1 MSEQHLKWPP
11 KLAKILCDANWFFID
26 LQICF
31 LFHVT
36 ISYTVA
42 KRTNTGIHP
51 AGTRLTFNVE
61 STLIFNHT
69 STKPEFNQIS
79 TIYQF
84 LVDLQRWFNVESTL
98 MFNYNFQE
106 KKVDLQRWFNV
117 ESTLRIN
124 QNFQEKLGWSSTLI
138 QRWINVEDQ
147 LKLSRK
153 TRLISNV
160 DSTLKINQNF

>member
-1 MSEQHLKWPP
+1 MLHKARISVDSCGDVDGMIVEKKGRLWRLQQWNVFLMCLFLLLKRS
-11 KLAKILCDANWFFID
+11 I
-26 LQICF
+26 
-31 LFHVT
+31 
-36 ISYTVA
+36 
-42 KRTNTGIHP
+42 P

-124 QNFQEKLGWSSTLI
+124 QNFQEKLGWSSALI
-138 QRWINVEDQ
+138 QRWINVDDQ
-147 LKLSRK
+147 P
-153 TRLISNV
+153 
-160 DSTLKINQNF
+160 